1 MQHISV
7 DQKLT
12 IGYNVVIVNNTEQ
25 SMDRKA
31 AYQIIKEFVETTH
44 RYFESDSYSS
54 GYLTS
59 TVLDL
64 LATAE
69 PHRAME
75 VLSQIERDTREYKN
89 KIKEVS

>member
-1 MQHISV
+1 
-7 DQKLT
+7 
-12 IGYNVVIVNNTEQ
+12 
-25 SMDRKA
+25 MDRKA
-31 AYQIIKEFVETTH
+31 AHEIIKEFVATTR

-64 LATAE
+64 LETVE

-75 VLSQIERDTREYKN
+75 VLSHLERNTREYEKKIAWS

>member
-1 MQHISV
+1 
-7 DQKLT
+7 
-12 IGYNVVIVNNTEQ
+12 
-25 SMDRKA
+25 MDRKA
-31 AYQIIKEFVETTH
+31 AHGIIKEFVETTQQ
-44 RYFESDSYSS
+44 YFNSDSYSS

-64 LATAE
+64 LETAE

-75 VLSQIERDTREYKN
+75 VLAHIERNTKEYEKKIAWS

>member
-1 MQHISV
+1 
-7 DQKLT
+7 
-12 IGYNVVIVNNTEQ
+12 
-25 SMDRKA
+25 MDRKA

-44 RYFESDSYSS
+44 RYFNSDSYSS

-64 LATAE
+64 LATVE

-75 VLSQIERDTREYKN
+75 VLSQIEHDTREYKN
-89 KIKEVS
+89 KIKVAS